1 MGHGVVRFAQRRFGA
16 TGQTHRRQPAPA
28 LFADR
33 AGDLDAPRTQFPE
46 LGVEVA
52 SWL

>member
-1 MGHGVVRFAQRRFGA
+1 MVRSAQRRFGA
-16 TGQTHRRQPAPA
+16 TGQAHRRQPAPA

-33 AGDLDAPRTQFPE
+33 AGYPHAPRTQVPE
-46 LGVEVA
+46 PGVEVA